1 MKIKLL
7 HLQLMILP
15 SRVISGTSCLVTTK
29 LTKMID
35 TIIFG
40 NKKPFTSI
48 NSDMQ
53 DHLIVL
59 ILRHQMSNIECIIAF
74 VACRHLILMVWL
86 EATNPFTKLQ
96 TATK

>member
-40 NKKPFTSI
+40 NKKPFTR
-48 NSDMQ
+48 
-53 DHLIVL
+53 V
-59 ILRHQMSNIECIIAF
+59 
-74 VACRHLILMVWL
+74 
-86 EATNPFTKLQ
+86 
-96 TATK
+96 